1 MRKLKS
7 IDEIYEEVKGCA
19 FVLTNDAP
27 LATALNKL
35 VDRPMIGPFAM
46 TSRQLAAYCAVD
58 VIGSPVWNDLRIVTT
73 ISEETG
79 LDFRYV
85 HGEVERIREIR
96 QYTCDVR
103 KNLFTESSK
112 AVYDSFKA
120 IPTVEKV
127 MDEFHEKNHFYS
139 DLNGEVAVVGI
150 EGEGGINI
158 FNYLDKCP
166 IRDEFREVSLFK
178 DEECHL
184 SEIYRIGNDRQI
196 AENAVS
202 LIDGRDPNDVA
213 MVMNTSSPIVESIKT
228 ALYRKKVPF
237 INSLKVRDLND
248 VRDFI
253 QFLQLSLTYETLRV
267 KHIREMFSSLGVHID
282 RNMDEHLLDKVSLEP
297 DGMRLRTIMS
307 DIRSRTFDDVRRNV
321 FGSVKMDSIKSVI
334 DDLGISD
341 KKVCTRLVERLNYAV
356 DNIPDLRHNEK
367 IPDSERNGVLIADC
381 RRSMFIDRPIVIY
394 IGMGEDWDLDLAD
407 KRYIEDI
414 QDESERMGARFAA
427 LIQQG
432 VGRYYLVNTSRDGK
446 VANPSSLFGRIF
458 SIRDG
463 KDAITF
469 DDLLPEGETP
479 RNERWTESRK
489 GDKRELDGRL
499 PNLPK
504 YYQPFSQSSFSKY
517 FECPCSF
524 LFNRHLDHT
533 DKDVLE
539 FGNLIHSFA
548 ELYFSHGDR
557 VLKEFDTVVSIA
569 CDHYAGLSSPALG
582 RIDEARIR
590 CAMDNIMQYIDSL
603 DYTGEREMVPVRDSK
618 NVFYNELKI
627 GETCS
632 LCESDQYSSQHRIH
646 GKMDL
651 RVDQV
656 VDYKTGKM
664 KTPSEI
670 AKAMFLEGD
679 RVKKDFQAVFYL
691 ALMDEFW
698 SKDEMQFFFAMANDE
713 RSVSEDFDVHE
724 NIRTV
729 SIIDPDEEELKGII
743 AGSFK
748 GSSKC
753 HKSPDRFLDV
763 IEEVNGCL
771 DIGDDHLE
779 ELISEIGR
787 EFNYNI
793 HLSNNRRTIV
803 NAINDY
809 NVMYGSG
816 VFVEGDRVVIPR
828 ERLEMILDRI
838 DQYHSQMMEGSV
850 SGFKPDHDID
860 CSKCDY
866 FAVCTR
872 DRVVIDEEDDS
883 DE

>member
-7 IDEIYEEVKGCA
+7 IDEIYEEVKDCA

-96 QYTCDVR
+96 QYTRDVR

-112 AVYDSFKA
+112 AVYDSFRA

-127 MDEFHEKNHFYS
+127 MDEFHDKNHFYS
-139 DLNGEVAVVGI
+139 DLNGGIAVVGI
-150 EGEGGINI
+150 EGEGGISI
-158 FNYLDKCP
+158 FNDLDKCMIP
-166 IRDEFREVSLFK
+166 DEFREVSLFK
-178 DEECHL
+178 DEECYL

-202 LIDGRDPNDVA
+202 LIDGMDPNDVA

-282 RNMDEHLLDKVSLEP
+282 RNMDEHLFDKVSLGP
-297 DGMRLRTIMS
+297 DGLRLRAIMS
-307 DIRSRTFDDVRRNV
+307 DIRSRTFDEARRDV
-321 FGSVKMDSIKSVI
+321 FGQIDTDSIKMVI

-341 KKVCTRLVERLNYAV
+341 VRVCTRLVERLNYSV
-356 DNIPDLRHNEK
+356 DNISDLRHNEK
-367 IPDSERNGVLIADC
+367 VPESERNGVLIADC
-381 RRSMFIDRPIVIY
+381 RRSVFIDRPIVIY
-394 IGMGEDWDLDLAD
+394 IGMGDDWNLDLAE
-407 KRYIEDI
+407 KRYIDNI
-414 QDESERMGARFAA
+414 QYESERMGARFAA

-432 VGRYYLVNTSRDGK
+432 VGRYYLVNTSRDGRT
-446 VANPSSLFGRIF
+446 ANPSSLFGRIF
-458 SIRDG
+458 TIRGG
-463 KDAITF
+463 KDAISF
-469 DDLLPEGETP
+469 EDLLPEGKNPT
-479 RNERWTESRK
+479 
-489 GDKRELDGRL
+489 DKRWFESKVGEKKDPDERL
-499 PNLPK
+499 PFLPK
-504 YYQPFSQSSFSKY
+504 YDHPFSQSSFSKY
-517 FECPCSF
+517 YECPCSF
-524 LFNRHLDHT
+524 LFNRYLDQM
-533 DKDVLE
+533 DKDIFE

-548 ELYFSHGDR
+548 ELYFSHSNR
-557 VLKEFDTVVSIA
+557 VLTQIEDVVRIA
-569 CDHYAGLSSPALG
+569 CRHYAGLSSPALG
-582 RIDEARIR
+582 KFDEARIR
-590 CAMDNIMQYIDSL
+590 CAMGNIMRYIDSL
-603 DYTGEREMVPVRDSK
+603 HFTGEKEMVPVRDSK

-627 GETCS
+627 NETCA
-632 LCESDQYSSQHRIH
+632 LCESDQYSQKHKIH

-664 KTPSEI
+664 KTPAEI
-670 AKAMFLEGD
+670 AKAMYLEGE
-679 RVKKDFQAVFYL
+679 RVRKDFQAVFYL
-691 ALMDEFW
+691 ALSDEFW
-698 SKDEMQFFFAMANDE
+698 SVNEMQFFYAMANDDM
-713 RSVSEDFDVHE
+713 SVSKDFDVHD
-724 NIRTV
+724 NIRVV
-729 SIIDPDEEELKGII
+729 SIIDPDEDELRRII

-748 GSSKC
+748 GRTKC
-753 HKSPDRFLDV
+753 HKNPDLFLDV
-763 IEEVNGCL
+763 IEEVNGSL
-771 DIGDDHLE
+771 DIDDNNME
-779 ELISEIGR
+779 KLISRIGCK
-787 EFNYNI
+787 FDYDI
-793 HLSNNRRTIV
+793 SSPSDRRVIV
-803 NAINDY
+803 NVIDDFRK
-809 NVMYGSG
+809 MYGSG
-816 VFVEGDRVVIPR
+816 VFTDGDRVVIPR
-828 ERLEMILDRI
+828 GRLQIILDKI
-838 DQYHSQMMEGSV
+838 DACHAQMMEGSV
-850 SGFKPDHDID
+850 SGFEPDHDKE
-860 CSKCDY
+860 CKKCDF

-872 DRVVIDEEDDS
+872 DRVVIDEEDGE